1 MRETQDLFKTISDY
15 GNASVPMHMPGH
27 KRNTALLGEDL
38 PYAADITEIAGFDD
52 LHCME
57 EGGVLHRIAMRA
69 AMLYGAV
76 RAFPLVSGSTGGI
89 LSAIRALTD
98 FGDQILIARNVH
110 KSVYHAV
117 ELCGLSH
124 VSILPAIDPE
134 TGIYGSIRP
143 CDVAEALEAHPDIRA
158 VVITSPTYEGVLSD
172 VGAIAEL
179 VHSRGARLIVDAAHG
194 SHLSFCENLSTFPTE
209 ADVVITSLHKTLPA
223 LTQTALALVYAKDA
237 AIGDRLQREITVFE
251 TSSPSYVLLASIDRC
266 LALME
271 RSAAVLFGA
280 YRERL
285 DRFYAAATSLRT
297 LTVLTGDSPA
307 FFGFDR
313 GKLVILSETL
323 SGTALAERLRAQY
336 GIECEMAYTDYVLCM
351 TSVCDTDESF
361 GRLISALC
369 EIDREEAL
377 RALPAGHLGARG
389 GVTVSLPERRET
401 ILEAVRKPQTP
412 LRVGEIA
419 RVYAWV
425 YPPGIPLIVP
435 GECATEALIRQIEA
449 LTASGL
455 SVRIGR

>member
-1 MRETQDLFKTISDY
+1 
-15 GNASVPMHMPGH
+15 
-27 KRNTALLGEDL
+27 
-38 PYAADITEIAGFDD
+38 
-52 LHCME
+52 
-57 EGGVLHRIAMRA
+57 
-69 AMLYGAV
+69 
-76 RAFPLVSGSTGGI
+76 
-89 LSAIRALTD
+89 
-98 FGDQILIARNVH
+98 
-110 KSVYHAV
+110 
-117 ELCGLSH
+117 

-179 VHSRGARLIVDAAHG
+179 VHRRGARLIVDAAHG

-297 LTVLTGDSPA
+297 LTVLTGASPA

-313 GKLVILSETL
+313 GKLVILSGTL